1 MNEYTFDSISI
12 GTHESFKVKIT
23 DDMQKS
29 FMNISGDVN
38 PMHLNQR
45 YAESNGFDDKLV
57 YGMLT
62 ASFYSTLV
70 GVYLPGKYCL
80 LHECDSSFTK
90 PVYIGDEL
98 TVYGEV
104 VDLHEG
110 FKRVTIKAHITNQ
123 DGKKVSKA
131 KIIVGIIGDEKNG

>member
-1 MNEYTFDSISI
+1 MNEYTLNTISV
-12 GTHESFKVKIT
+12 GTHESFKVKMT

-29 FMNISGDVN
+29 FMRITDDVN
-38 PMHLNQR
+38 PMHIDQN
-45 YAESNGFDDKLV
+45 YAESNGFDDKIV

-80 LHECDSSFTK
+80 LQECDVSFSK
-90 PVYIGDEL
+90 PVYIGDVL
-98 TVYGEV
+98 TVFGEV
-104 VDLHEG
+104 VDIHEA
-110 FKRVTIKAHITNQ
+110 FKRITIKASIKNQ

-131 KIIVGIIGDEKNG
+131 KIVAGIIGDE